1 MDIAQR
7 MMPGALR
14 VPSGS
19 PACSSWQR
27 WCQLDLPGLDR
38 PTSIDFGASTGLERP
53 ASTDLGASTLPERP
67 TSIDFASILRS
78 IFIVFRG
85 KIGRPT
91 RRAARCAEPL
101 ILLAGAVLQRVGTHG
116 NNAEK
121 RRVSTKN
128 RSNNASR
135 TSGAYELSRFVA
147 PRHHLALILVT
158 SAHLWTLLGA
168 PRAQARPIFA
178 AWTDPDRPTSIDLGV
193 SGNPKRSTS
202 VDLGASTGPA
212 RWPER
217 RAMAR
222 SIRPARPG
230 SIDLAT
236 SPQHND

>member
-1 MDIAQR
+1 MYISIVKLPNDPYRASR
-7 MMPGALR
+7 LR
-14 VPSGS
+14 
-19 PACSSWQR
+19 ACSSWQR

-38 PTSIDFGASTGLERP
+38 PTSIDFGASTGPERP
-53 ASTDLGASTLPERP
+53 TSTDLGASTLPERP
-67 TSIDFASILRS
+67 TSIDFASILLS

-116 NNAEK
+116 DNAEK

-128 RSNNASR
+128 RSNNGSR
-135 TSGAYELSRFVA
+135 TSGAYELSRLSLLDTTWRRFWS
-147 PRHHLALILVT
+147 PRRTPGRSWAL
-158 SAHLWTLLGA
+158 
-168 PRAQARPIFA
+168 PARKLDQSLPPGPTPI
-178 AWTDPDRPTSIDLGV
+178 DPL
-193 SGNPKRSTS
+193 RSTW
-202 VDLGASTGPA
+202 ASRGTPSDPLRSTWALRPA
-212 RWPER
+212 LRWPER

>member
-1 MDIAQR
+1 MYMYIYSEIAQR
-7 MMPGALR
+7 SL
-14 VPSGS
+14 PSFGNAR
-19 PACSSWQR
+19 ACSSWQR

-121 RRVSTKN
+121 RRISTKD

-147 PRHHLALILVT
+147 PRHDLAPILVT
-158 SAHLWTLLGA
+158 SAHPWTLLGA
-168 PRAQARPIFA
+168 PCAQARPIFA

-212 RWPER
+212 L
-217 RAMAR
+217 AR
-222 SIRPARPG
+222 TTCHGPIDPAG
-230 SIDLAT
+230 STWLHRSGHVAT
-236 SPQHND
+236 A